1 MNQVLKKAD
10 PSIRLVTVAG
20 PPSSGKT
27 SLILHTATVLLE
39 QELRIG
45 IIKFDC
51 LTGDDHKR
59 YELAGLP
66 VKKGLAG
73 GLCPD
78 HFFIANIEACVQWGI
93 NQGFHLLISE
103 SAGL

>member
-1 MNQVLKKAD
+1 MSQVLKQSD

-27 SLILHTATVLLE
+27 SLILHTAAVLLE
-39 QELRIG
+39 QGLRIG

-59 YELAGLP
+59 YECAGLP

-73 GLCPD
+73 GAVPGSFLYCKY
-78 HFFIANIEACVQWGI
+78 
-93 NQGFHLLISE
+93 
-103 SAGL
+103 